1 MTNGFYRK
9 DSNTHVRKSL
19 VQMEMKKH
27 HKRNKNDGSNN
38 QIHGLSKSMN
48 VNTMGYTCGPG
59 VSDWIIW
66 EAHMRTEEDIMIEI
80 SNSKKFK
87 FVKFMVII
95 GEGH

>member
-1 MTNGFYRK
+1 MSVDPECEDIFGELADDCRFL
-9 DSNTHVRKSL
+9 HVR
-19 VQMEMKKH
+19 
-27 HKRNKNDGSNN
+27 
-38 QIHGLSKSMN
+38 
-48 VNTMGYTCGPG
+48 
-59 VSDWIIW
+59 IIW